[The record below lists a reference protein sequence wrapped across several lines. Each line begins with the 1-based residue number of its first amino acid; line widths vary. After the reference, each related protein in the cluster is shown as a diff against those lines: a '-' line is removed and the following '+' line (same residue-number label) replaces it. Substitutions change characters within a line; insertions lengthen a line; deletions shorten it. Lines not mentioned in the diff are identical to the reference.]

1 MKNKNEN
8 LFLIHAT
15 GKDRS
20 GLIAMLTKVVTNAGY
35 NIIDIE
41 QSAPHGLFY
50 IIMIIEPTN
59 NSIDKPI
66 KFFEERFEEFSTGT
80 ELNISIRNFNGSP
93 RKSSKSWLRFV
104 FVGPD
109 RPGLIAS
116 LSEFAGKNNAN
127 IHRMN
132 MISRGEIIACESLLD
147 ISGLEI
153 EKSDFVSG
161 LKIMGEELGL
171 QIVITSENVLSKKIR
186 KLAIIDLDENLI
198 QIQGLSEF
206 FNSLEKDKE
215 TERFIQNFRDFL
227 STKERNSHEIKHFC
241 ISYLNGMNHE
251 LIRDIISKIIISPG
265 TEELIRALKLM
276 QYHIALISSSISI
289 FTDFLKDQ
297 LDLEYAFGNAIE
309 VSKKKLTGKFNEN
322 LEIDLKKKP
331 KLINWLASM
340 EKIPE
345 AEILKFGLTPDEN
358 EKSSI
363 LSHLEDL
370 KIYIGF
376 DFEDLRTKIKQGELT
391 IVQSLNL
398 IICIGMQKSQ
408 INFIFNGFPEFKQ
421 RG

>member
-1 MKNKNEN
+1 MENKNED

-15 GKDRS
+15 GMDRS
-20 GLIAMLTKVVTNAGY
+20 GLIAMITKVVADAGY

-50 IIMIIEPTN
+50 IIMIIESTE
-59 NSIDKPI
+59 NSLDKPI
-66 KFFEERFEEFSTGT
+66 KFFKEKFKEFSIGT
-80 ELNISIRNFNGSP
+80 EFNIWIRKFNSSD

-109 RPGLIAS
+109 KTGLIAS
-116 LSEFAGKNNAN
+116 ISKYAGENNAN

-147 ISGLEI
+147 ISGTGI
-153 EKSDFVSG
+153 EKTTFVNG
-161 LKIMGEELGL
+161 LKALGEELNL
-171 QIVITSENVLSKKIR
+171 QIIITSENVLSKKVR

-198 QIQGLSEF
+198 QIQKFSDF
-206 FNSLEKDKE
+206 FKSLEKDKE
-215 TERFIQNFRDFL
+215 LEKFMQDFRDFY
-227 STKERNSHEIKHFC
+227 SIKERNSQELKHFC

-251 LIRDIISKIIISPG
+251 LIKDIISKIIISPG

-289 FTDFLKDQ
+289 FTDFLKEQ
-297 LDLEYAFGNAIE
+297 LNLEYAFGNAIE
-309 VSKKKLTGKFNEN
+309 VCEKKLTGKFNEN
-322 LEIDLKKKP
+322 LEINLKKKS

-345 AEILKFGLTPDEN
+345 AEILKFGLNPDEN

-370 KIYIGF
+370 KIYIRF
-376 DFEDLRTKIKQGELT
+376 DFEDLRTKISQEEITIIQALT
-391 IVQSLNL
+391 LL
-398 IICIGMQKSQ
+398 ICIGMEKSQ
-408 INFIFNGFPEFKQ
+408 IKFITGF
-421 RG
+421 

>member
-1 MKNKNEN
+1 MKSKFEN

-20 GLIAMLTKVVTNAGY
+20 GLIAMLAKVVANAGY

-59 NSIDKPI
+59 NSIVKPI
-66 KFFEERFEEFSTGT
+66 KFLEEKFEEFSTET
-80 ELNISIRNFNGSP
+80 ELNISISNFKGSP

-109 RPGLIAS
+109 RPGIIS
-116 LSEFAGKNNAN
+116 SISDFVGKNDAN
-127 IHRMN
+127 FHRMN
-132 MISRGEIIACESLLD
+132 MISRGEIVACESLLD
-147 ISGLEI
+147 ISGLKI
-153 EKSDFVSG
+153 EKIDFISG
-161 LKIMGEELGL
+161 LKTLGQELGL
-171 QIVITSENVLSKKIR
+171 QIVITSENVLSTKVR

-198 QIQGLSEF
+198 QIQGLTNF
-206 FNSLEKDKE
+206 FKSLEIDKE
-215 TERFIQNFRDFL
+215 SEKFMQNFRDFY
-227 STKERNSHEIKHFC
+227 SIKERNSHEIKHFC

-289 FTDFLKDQ
+289 FTDFLKEQ
-297 LDLEYAFGNAIE
+297 LNLEYAFGNAIE
-309 VSKKKLTGKFNEN
+309 VRKKKLTGKFNEN

-376 DFEDLRTKIKQGELT
+376 DFEDLRKKIKQGEIT
-391 IVQSLNL
+391 IVQALTL
-398 IICIGMQKSQ
+398 LICIGMQKSQ
-408 INFIFNGFPEFKQ
+408 IKFITDF
-421 RG
+421 